1 MINFVH
7 IYVFCRLTLGYYD
20 ASDLANVSQHT
31 VYGRLNVVLQ
41 ILCTWFRDGL
51 TDLLALA

>member
-31 VYGRLNVVLQ
+31 VHGRLNVVLQ